1 MWLEGRSILV
11 TLFTSTASGVTS
23 TGTLPIPFHCIL
35 QLVFV
40 LLALLLLGLNARGE
54 NGKWVSRIPLFK
66 VTQGH
71 RTDRVTVSDSQ

>member
-23 TGTLPIPFHCIL
+23 IAYTFPLHSQF
-35 QLVFV
+35 VFV

-71 RTDRVTVSDSQ
+71 RIDRVTVSDSQ